1 MKRDDVIPDDGD
13 KSPKTPTKLTFELKQ
28 HCNNDCKYN
37 GKDEG
42 KMLRCCVCMV
52 WHHFDCMG
60 ENPKSKITMWSCLTC
75 RMIPT
80 MLQKLLKDVESLK
93 SVALNTKSDAEI
105 ARLLSEQQTL
115 SQEKTKLKE
124 QIDILTA
131 EKITLEQENSQLKLN
146 LKKSDSSPESVP
158 VTVCQDTE
166 PRNVLT
172 DQSDDIKKS
181 LLVGSSIVQDIRAK
195 SDDNLDVI
203 FKRGGTLN
211 TVKNI
216 LRQTSMTK

>member
-1 MKRDDVIPDDGD
+1 MNSSNNSPLAKLTKLLSPQSGVEDENAFSLSQQIKRDAVIPDDGD
-13 KSPKTPTKLTFELKQ
+13 KSPKTPTK
-28 HCNNDCKYN
+28 
-37 GKDEG
+37 
-42 KMLRCCVCMV
+42 
-52 WHHFDCMG
+52 
-60 ENPKSKITMWSCLTC
+60 
-75 RMIPT
+75 
-80 MLQKLLKDVESLK
+80 
-93 SVALNTKSDAEI
+93 SDAEN

-158 VTVCQDTE
+158 VTVCQDTW
-166 PRNVLT
+166 PRDVLT

-195 SDDNLDVI
+195 SSDNLDVI